1 MAAWLVR
8 RLVASIAIVFAV
20 VTITFF
26 VVHLAHGTPC
36 GFDDRPLPPEVCRE
50 VCRRFGCDKPLV
62 VQYGKYLARLAHGDL
77 SESIGLHRPVA
88 DALADA
94 IPNTFILALAAL
106 LIDFALGLA
115 LGIYQAVRAGR
126 FGDVAVGNVALLIN
140 SMPVFWLGL
149 VLLLVFAQWLHWFPP
164 GGITDP
170 VLCPRIDSPYCVLD
184 FLWHLTLPALTLGL
198 VGAASTARYQRAAM
212 LEVVR
217 QYYVRTARAKGL
229 RERRVL
235 LVHALRNAL
244 LPIVTLF
251 GLAFPF
257 LFTGAVLIETVF
269 AWPGMGRLAVNAI
282 LQRDYPVVT
291 GAALLTSAMVVLGNL
306 IADALYAVA
315 DPRIRVRT
323 EGGGEGRGGDD

>member
-8 RLVASIAIVFAV
+8 RLVASMAIVLAV

-26 VVHLAHGTPC
+26 VVHLAQGTPC
-36 GFDDRPLPPEVCRE
+36 GGERPLPPDVCDRE
-50 VCRRFGCDKPLV
+50 RAVFGYDKPLP
-62 VQYGKYLARLAHGDL
+62 VQYVKYLAALLHGKMGY
-77 SESIGLHRPVA
+77 SFGLHRPVA

-115 LGIYQAVRAGR
+115 LGIYQAARAGR
-126 FGDVAVGNVALLIN
+126 FGDVAAGNVALLIN

-149 VLLLVFAQWLHWFPP
+149 VLLLVFAQWLRWFPA
-164 GGITDP
+164 GGPHNPI
-170 VLCPRIDSPYCVLD
+170 LCPRVDSLYCLLD

-198 VGAASTARYQRAAM
+198 VGAASTARYQRAAI

-217 QYYVRTARAKGL
+217 QDYVRTARAKGL
-229 RERRVL
+229 REQRVL

-244 LPIVTLF
+244 LPIITLF

-282 LQRDYPVVT
+282 FQRDYPVVT

-306 IADALYAVA
+306 LADALYAVA
-315 DPRIRVRT
+315 DPRIRVR
-323 EGGGEGRGGDD
+323 GGEGGP

>member
-36 GFDDRPLPPEVCRE
+36 GFDDRPLPPEVCKQL
-50 VCRRFGCDKPLV
+50 CRRFGCDQPLL
-62 VQYGKYLARLAHGDL
+62 VQYGKYLAALVHGDL
-77 SESIGLHRPVA
+77 GESIGLHRPVA
-88 DALADA
+88 DALRDA

-106 LIDFALGLA
+106 LVDFALGLA

-149 VLLLVFAQWLHWFPP
+149 VLLLVFAQWLRWFPA
-164 GGITDP
+164 GGVTNPI
-170 VLCPRIDSPYCVLD
+170 LCPRIDSPHCLLD

-198 VGAASTARYQRAAM
+198 VAAASTARYQRAAM

-217 QYYVRTARAKGL
+217 QDFVRTARAKGL
-229 RERRVL
+229 PERRVL

-244 LPIVTLF
+244 LPIITLF

-282 LQRDYPVVT
+282 FQRDYPVVT
-291 GAALLTSAMVVLGNL
+291 GAALLTSVMVVLGNL
-306 IADALYAVA
+306 IADGLYAVA
-315 DPRIRVRT
+315 DPRIRVRGEAGGR
-323 EGGGEGRGGDD
+323 EGSA